1 VIPSGLLRTGV
12 RDLVRRPLH
21 TGLMVLG
28 VALGVSVVVAIDLAN
43 TAARRGFARSSEAA
57 LGRATHQVRGGSAGL
72 PEEVYR
78 RLRVD
83 HGVRPSAPVVEG
95 VVTAVDLGRQPL
107 RVLGIDPLAE
117 APFRGHLGEGKLG
130 DPAFAAFFTDPA
142 AVLVGGAFAER
153 HGLAPG
159 SPLRVQAGDRRE
171 TLRVLGLV
179 ETADPDSRGALD
191 GVLLLDVAAAQRLL
205 GMPGRLSHVDL
216 ILTDAEPSA
225 ACVARWLP
233 PGARV
238 VKASE
243 QADSIG
249 QLSAAFELNLTAL
262 SLLALVVGMFLVY
275 NTVLFG
281 VVQRRA
287 VFGTLRTLGTTP
299 GQLFRLILAET
310 LLTAAAG
317 SVLGL
322 VLGYVLGQSA
332 VRLVTRTINDLY
344 YVVSVSGAPVTL
356 ATAAK
361 GGALGLGAALVA
373 ALAPALEAARVEPVT
388 ALRPSSFE
396 TRARRLVPRLALVGL
411 AVSLLGAAGLALATH
426 SLVASF
432 AGLFGVVL
440 GIALVAPGFTVELMT
455 LLRPL
460 ASRTLGPIGRLACGT
475 VARAVSRTGVAA
487 AALMVAVSVTIGVG
501 VMIASF
507 RSTVANWLELTLR
520 ADVYVSAPSPG
531 GARAGVV
538 LSADVPG
545 LVAAVPGVAEVE
557 TVRLVQVPSPLGEVR
572 LAVTD
577 ATRAR
582 SASLYRVSEGDPQQI
597 WQRVQAGAV
606 LVSEPFAFR
615 HRVPARGGSVAL
627 RSDRGLVEFPVAGIY
642 YDYAAEQG
650 TVMLTREVYERHWDD
665 RARSSVAAYVAPGHD
680 PAAVTDAVRRAL
692 AGRALQVVE
701 NRALRRAALRIF
713 DRTFAVTE
721 ALRVL
726 AVVVAFIGV
735 WSALL
740 ALQVERTRELGTLLA
755 LGLLP
760 RQLWG
765 LTLVESGLI
774 GLAAGLLSLPTGLA
788 LAVILIEV
796 INVRS
801 FGWTMQLELPPLVL
815 VQALAVSVLAALLA
829 AVYPVRR
836 LQRMSVAAA
845 LRQE

>member
-1 VIPSGLLRTGV
+1 VIPKGLLRAGL

-21 TGLMVLG
+21 TGLMLLG
-28 VALGVSVVVAIDLAN
+28 VALGVAVVVAIDLAN
-43 TAARRGFARSSEAA
+43 SAARRGFVRSAEAVA
-57 LGRATHQVRGGSAGL
+57 GRATHQLRGGSAGL

-95 VVTAVDLGRQPL
+95 VVIALDLGRQPL

-117 APFRGHLGEGKLG
+117 APFRGHLGEASAG
-130 DPAFAAFFTDPA
+130 DPAFAAFFTDPS
-142 AVLVGGAFAER
+142 AVLVGAAFAER

-179 ETADPDSRGALD
+179 DGADPESRRALD
-191 GVLLLDVAAAQRLL
+191 GMLLVDVGQAQRLL
-205 GMPGRLSHVDL
+205 GMPGRISHVDL
-216 ILTDAEPSA
+216 VLADAERDVASL
-225 ACVARWLP
+225 ARWLP

-238 VKASE
+238 VRASD
-243 QADSIG
+243 QAESVG
-249 QLSAAFELNLTAL
+249 ELTAAFELNLVAL

-275 NTVLFG
+275 NTVLFS

-299 GQLFRLILAET
+299 GQLFRLILTET
-310 LLTAAAG
+310 LLTAALGAA
-317 SVLGL
+317 LGL
-322 VLGYVLGQSA
+322 GLGYLLGQSA

-344 YVVSVSGAPVTL
+344 YVVAVSGAPLTL
-356 ATAAK
+356 ETAVK
-361 GGALGLGAALVA
+361 GVAAGLGAAVLA
-373 ALAPALEAARVEPVT
+373 ALGPALEASRVEPVT
-388 ALRPSSFE
+388 ALGPSTFE
-396 TRARRLVPRLALVGL
+396 TRARRLVPGLALVGL
-411 AVSLLGAAGLALATH
+411 AVSVSGALGLALASR
-426 SLVASF
+426 SLLASF
-432 AGLFGVVL
+432 AALFGVVL
-440 GIALVAPGFTVELMT
+440 GLALVAPAFTVGLMA
-455 LLRPL
+455 LVGPF
-460 ASRTLGPIGRLACGT
+460 ASRLLGPIGRLATGT

-487 AALMVAVSVTIGVG
+487 AALMVAVSVTIGVS

-507 RSTVANWLELTLR
+507 RSTVVNWLELTLQ
-520 ADVYVSAPSPG
+520 ADVYVSAASPG
-531 GARAGVV
+531 GARSASP
-538 LSADVPG
+538 LSDDVPG
-545 LVAAVPGVAEVE
+545 LVAHVPGVADVE

-577 ATRAR
+577 GTRERGAG
-582 SASLYRVSEGDPQQI
+582 LYRFSEGDPRQT
-597 WQRVQAGAV
+597 WQRVRDGAV

-615 HRVPARGGSVAL
+615 HGIPPHGGSVAL
-627 RSDRGLVEFPVAGIY
+627 QSDRGLLSFPVAGIY
-642 YDYAAEQG
+642 YDYATEQG
-650 TVMLTREVYERHWDD
+650 TVLMAREVYERHWDD

-680 PAAVTDAVRRAL
+680 LAVVTDAVRRAL
-692 AGRALQVVE
+692 GGRALQVVE

-765 LTLVESGLI
+765 LTLLETGLI

-815 VQALAVSVLAALLA
+815 VQALALSILAALLA
-829 AVYPVRR
+829 GVYPVLR

>member
-1 VIPSGLLRTGV
+1 VIPNGLLRAGL

-21 TGLMVLG
+21 TGLMLLG
-28 VALGVSVVVAIDLAN
+28 VALGVAVVVAIDLAN
-43 TAARRGFARSSEAA
+43 SAARRGFARSSEAV

-78 RLRVD
+78 CLRVD

-95 VVTAVDLGRQPL
+95 VVIARDLRQPL

-117 APFRGHLGEGKLG
+117 APFRGHLGAGKLA
-130 DPAFAAFFTDPA
+130 DPAFAAFVTDPS
-142 AVLVGGAFAER
+142 AVLVGAAFAER

-159 SPLRVQAGDRRE
+159 SSLRVQAGDRRE

-179 ETADPDSRGALD
+179 ESANPEVGRTLDAL
-191 GVLLLDVAAAQRLL
+191 LLLDVGSAQRLL
-205 GMPGRLSHVDL
+205 GMPGRISHVDL
-216 ILTDAEPSA
+216 VLTDADVRS
-225 ACVARWLP
+225 VARWLP
-233 PGARV
+233 PGARLV
-238 VKASE
+238 RASE
-243 QADSIG
+243 QAEAVAE
-249 QLSAAFELNLTAL
+249 LTAAFELNLAAL

-310 LLTAAAG
+310 LLTAA
-317 SVLGL
+317 LGAL
-322 VLGYVLGQSA
+322 VGVGLGYVLGQSA

-344 YVVSVSGAPVTL
+344 YVVSVSGAPLTL
-356 ATAAK
+356 ATAVK
-361 GGALGLGAALVA
+361 GVATGLGAALLA
-373 ALAPALEAARVEPVT
+373 ALGPALEAARVEPVT
-388 ALRPSSFE
+388 ALRPSTFE
-396 TRARRLVPRLALVGL
+396 TRARRLVPWLALAGL
-411 AVSLLGAAGLALATH
+411 AVSLLGGAGLALATR
-426 SLVASF
+426 SLLVSF
-432 AGLFGVVL
+432 AALFGVVL
-440 GIALVAPGFTVELMT
+440 GIALVAPAFTVGLMSI
-455 LLRPL
+455 LRPA
-460 ASRTLGPIGRLACGT
+460 ASRLLGPIGRLATGT

-487 AALMVAVSVTIGVG
+487 AALMVAVSVTIGVS

-507 RSTVANWLELTLR
+507 RSTVANWLELTLQ

-531 GARAGVV
+531 GPRSGVS
-538 LSADVPG
+538 LSEDVRG

-557 TVRLVQVPSPLGEVR
+557 TVRLVLVPSPLGEVR
-572 LAVTD
+572 LTVTG
-577 ATRAR
+577 THER
-582 SASLYRVSEGDPQQI
+582 SASRYRFRDADPREA
-597 WQRVQAGAV
+597 WARVRDGAV
-606 LVSEPFAFR
+606 IVSEPFAFR
-615 HRVPARGGSVAL
+615 HGLPPHGAAVAL
-627 RSDRGLVEFPVAGIY
+627 QTDRGVAQFPVAGVY
-642 YDYAAEQG
+642 YDYSTEQG
-650 TVMLTREVYERHWDD
+650 TVLMVREVYERYWDD
-665 RARSSVAAYVAPGHD
+665 RALSSVAAYVAPGHD
-680 PAAVTDAVRRAL
+680 PGAVTDAVRRAV
-692 AGRALQVVE
+692 GERALQVVE
-701 NRALRRAALRIF
+701 NRALRRAALRVF
-713 DRTFAVTE
+713 DRTFAVTQ

-765 LTLVESGLI
+765 LTLVETGLI

-788 LAVILIEV
+788 LALILIEV

-815 VQALAVSVLAALLA
+815 VQALALSVVAALLA
-829 AVYPVRR
+829 GVYPVLR

>member
-1 VIPSGLLRTGV
+1 VIPSGLLRTGL

-28 VALGVSVVVAIDLAN
+28 VALGVAVVVAIDLAN
-43 TAARRGFARSSEAA
+43 VAARRGFARSTAA
-57 LGRATHQVRGGSAGL
+57 VAGRATHQVRSGSTGL

-78 RLRVD
+78 QLRVE
-83 HGVRPSAPVVEG
+83 HGIRPSAPVVEG
-95 VVTAVDLGRQPL
+95 VVIAVEHGREPL

-117 APFRGHLGEGKLG
+117 GPFRGHLGDGRVG
-130 DPAFAAFFTDPA
+130 DPAFAAFFTDPS
-142 AVLVGGAFAER
+142 AVLVGAAFAGR
-153 HGLAPG
+153 HALAPG
-159 SPLRVQAGDRRE
+159 SSLLVQAGDRRE
-171 TLRVLGLV
+171 RLRVLGLV
-179 ETADPDSRGALD
+179 DAANPEDRRTLD
-191 GVLLLDVAAAQRLL
+191 GVLLLDVGAAQRLL
-205 GMPGRLSHVDL
+205 GMPGRISHVDL
-216 ILTDAEPSA
+216 ILTGGEREA
-225 ACVARWLP
+225 ARVARLLP
-233 PGARV
+233 PAARLAP
-238 VKASE
+238 ASE
-243 QADSIG
+243 QASTVA
-249 QLSAAFELNLTAL
+249 QLTAAFELNLTAL

-287 VFGTLRTLGTTP
+287 VFGTLRTLGATP

-310 LLTAAAG
+310 LLCATLGAA
-317 SVLGL
+317 LGL
-322 VLGYVLGQSA
+322 GLGYWLGQSA

-344 YVVSVSGAPVTL
+344 YVVSVSGAPLTPE
-356 ATAAK
+356 TAVK
-361 GGALGLGAALVA
+361 GVVIGLGAALLA
-373 ALAPALEAARVEPVT
+373 ALGPALEAARVEPVT
-388 ALRPSSFE
+388 ALRPSTFE
-396 TRARRLVPRLALVGL
+396 ARARRLVPWLAAAGAALAL
-411 AVSLLGAAGLALATH
+411 AGAAGLSVATR

-432 AGLFGVVL
+432 AGLFAVVL
-440 GIALVAPGFTVELMT
+440 GIALTAPAFTVGLMA
-455 LLRPL
+455 LLRPV
-460 ASRTLGPIGRLACGT
+460 ASRLVGPIGRLATGT

-487 AALMVAVSVTIGVG
+487 AALMVAVSVTIGVS

-507 RSTVANWLELTLR
+507 RATVVNWLELTLQ
-520 ADVYVSAPSPG
+520 ADIYVSAPSPG
-531 GARAGVV
+531 GARGAAA
-538 LSADVPG
+538 LSGDVPERI
-545 LVAAVPGVAEVE
+545 AAVPGVAEVE
-557 TVRLVQVPSPLGEVR
+557 TIRLVQVPSPLGEVR

-577 ATRAR
+577 ATRTR
-582 SASLYRVSEGDPQQI
+582 SASLYRVSEGDPQRT
-597 WQRVQAGAV
+597 WRRVRAGAV

-615 HRVPARGGSVAL
+615 HSLPTRGGSVAL
-627 RSDRGLVEFPVAGIY
+627 QSDRGLALFPVAGIY

-650 TVMLTREVYERHWDD
+650 TVMMAREVYERHWDD
-665 RARSSVAAYVAPGHD
+665 RARSSVAAYVAPGRD
-680 PAAVTDAVRRAL
+680 PGAVADAIRGAL

-740 ALQVERTRELGTLLA
+740 ALQVEKTRELGTLLA

-760 RQLWG
+760 RQLWS
-765 LTLVESGLI
+765 LTLLETGLI

-801 FGWTMQLELPPLVL
+801 FGWTMPLELPPLVL
-815 VQALAVSVLAALLA
+815 VQALALSIVAALLA
-829 AVYPVRR
+829 AVYPVMR
-836 LQRMSVAAA
+836 LQRMSVASA

>member
-1 VIPSGLLRTGV
+1 VIPNGLLRTGL

-28 VALGVSVVVAIDLAN
+28 VALGVAVVVAIDLAN
-43 TAARRGFARSSEAA
+43 SAARRGFARSSEAVA
-57 LGRATHQVRGGSAGL
+57 GRATHQVRGGSAGL

-83 HGVRPSAPVVEG
+83 QGVRPSAPVVEG
-95 VVTAVDLGRQPL
+95 VVIALDLGRQPL

-117 APFRGHLGEGKLG
+117 APFRAHLGGGSIG

-142 AVLVGGAFAER
+142 AVLVGAAFAER

-159 SPLRVQAGDRRE
+159 SWLRVQAGDRRE
-171 TLRVLGLV
+171 RLRVLGLV
-179 ETADPDSRGALD
+179 DTVDPESRRTLD
-191 GVLLLDVAAAQRLL
+191 GLLLLDVASAQRLL

-216 ILTDAEPSA
+216 LLADGAQAAAHVERLLPS
-225 ACVARWLP
+225 
-233 PGARV
+233 GARLV
-238 VKASE
+238 RASE
-243 QADSIG
+243 QADAVAE
-249 QLSAAFELNLTAL
+249 LTAAFELNLTAL

-275 NTVLFG
+275 NTVLFS

-287 VFGTLRTLGTTP
+287 IFGTLRTLGATP

-310 LLTAAAG
+310 LLTAA
-317 SVLGL
+317 LGA
-322 VLGYVLGQSA
+322 VIGVGLGYLLGQSA

-344 YVVSVSGAPVTL
+344 YVVSVSGAPLTPETV
-356 ATAAK
+356 AK
-361 GGALGLGAALVA
+361 GVAMGLGAALLA

-388 ALRPSSFE
+388 ALRPSTFE

-411 AVSLLGAAGLALATH
+411 ALALLGAAGLAVATR

-440 GIALVAPGFTVELMT
+440 GIALVAPLFSVGLMS
-455 LLRPL
+455 LVRPA
-460 ASRTLGPIGRLACGT
+460 ASRLFGPIGRLATGT
-475 VARAVSRTGVAA
+475 VARAVSRTGVAV
-487 AALMVAVSVTIGVG
+487 AALMVAVAVTIGVG

-507 RSTVANWLELTLR
+507 RSTVTNWLELTLQ
-520 ADVYVSAPSPG
+520 ADVYVSAPSPR
-531 GARAGVV
+531 GARNAVP
-538 LSADVPG
+538 LSADVPA

-557 TVRLVQVPSPLGEVR
+557 TVRLVHVPSPLGEVQ

-577 ATRAR
+577 ARRTR
-582 SASLYRVSEGDPQQI
+582 SASLYRFSEGDPRAT
-597 WQRVQAGAV
+597 WARVREGAV

-615 HRVPARGGSVAL
+615 HGVPPRGGSVTL
-627 RSDRGLVEFPVAGIY
+627 QSDRGRLKFPVAGIY
-642 YDYAAEQG
+642 YDYATEQG
-650 TVMLTREVYERHWDD
+650 TVMMAREVYERHWDD
-665 RARSSVAAYVAPGHD
+665 RARSSVAAYVVPGRD

-692 AGRALQVVE
+692 AGRALRVVE
-701 NRALRRAALRIF
+701 NRALRREALRIF
-713 DRTFAVTE
+713 DRTFAVTQ

-735 WSALL
+735 CSALL
-740 ALQVERTRELGTLLA
+740 ALQVERTRELATLLA

-760 RQLWG
+760 HQLWG
-765 LTLVESGLI
+765 LTLLETGLI
-774 GLAAGLLSLPTGLA
+774 GLAAGLLSLPTGMA

-801 FGWTMQLELPPLVL
+801 FGWTMQLQLQPLVL

-836 LQRMSVAAA
+836 LQRMSVATA

>member
-1 VIPSGLLRTGV
+1 MIPKGLLRTGV

-28 VALGVSVVVAIDLAN
+28 IALGVSVVVAIDLAN
-43 TAARRGFARSSEAA
+43 VAARRGFARSTEAVA
-57 LGRATHQVRGGSAGL
+57 GRATHQVRGGSAGI
-72 PEEVYR
+72 PEAVYR
-78 RLRVD
+78 ELRVL

-95 VVTAVDLGRQPL
+95 VVTALDLGRQPL
-107 RVLGIDPLAE
+107 RVLGVDPLAE
-117 APFRGHLGEGKLG
+117 GPFRGHLGGSGVG
-130 DPAFAAFFTDPA
+130 DPAFAAFFTDPS
-142 AVLVGGAFAER
+142 AVLVGAAFAEA

-159 SPLRVQAGDRRE
+159 SSLRVQAGDRRE

-179 ETADPDSRGALD
+179 QTADPESSRALD
-191 GVLLLDVAAAQRLL
+191 GLLLLDVGAAQRLL
-205 GMPGRLSHVDL
+205 GMPGRISHVDL
-216 ILTDAEPSA
+216 ILPGGEPAEA
-225 ACVARWLP
+225 GLARLLP
-233 PGARV
+233 PGARL
-238 VKASE
+238 APAGE
-243 QADSIG
+243 QATSVA
-249 QLSAAFELNLTAL
+249 QLTEAFETNLTAL

-287 VFGTLRTLGTTP
+287 IFGALRTLGAAP

-310 LLTAAAG
+310 LLSATLGAA
-317 SVLGL
+317 LGL
-322 VLGYVLGQSA
+322 AFGYWLGQAA

-344 YVVSVSGAPVTL
+344 YVVSVSGAPLTPE
-356 ATAAK
+356 TAVK
-361 GGALGLGAALVA
+361 GVVIGLGAALLA
-373 ALAPALEAARVEPVT
+373 ALGPALEAARVEPVT
-388 ALRPSSFE
+388 ALRPSTFE
-396 TRARRLVPRLALVGL
+396 ARARRLVPWLAAAGAVL
-411 AVSLLGAAGLALATH
+411 AIAGAAGLVLARH

-440 GIALVAPGFTVELMT
+440 GLALTAPAFTVGLMA

-460 ASRTLGPIGRLACGT
+460 ASRLLGPVGRLATGT

-487 AALMVAVSVTIGVG
+487 AALMVAVAVTIGVS

-507 RSTVANWLELTLR
+507 RATVANWLELTLQ
-520 ADVYVSAPSPG
+520 ADVYVSPLFSG
-531 GARAGVV
+531 GARRDIA
-538 LSADVPG
+538 LSEDVAA
-545 LVAAVPGVAEVE
+545 LVAAVPGVADVE
-557 TVRLVQVPSPLGEVR
+557 TIRLVHVPSPAGEVR

-577 ATRAR
+577 ATRTR
-582 SASLYRVSEGDPQQI
+582 SAALYRVSEGDPQET
-597 WQRVQAGAV
+597 WARVRAGAV
-606 LVSEPFAFR
+606 VVSEPFAFR
-615 HRVPARGGSVAL
+615 RGLPSRGGSVVL
-627 RSDRGLVEFPVAGIY
+627 QSDRGVVQFPVAGIY
-642 YDYAAEQG
+642 YDYAAERG
-650 TVMLTREVYERHWDD
+650 TVMMAREVYERYWDD
-665 RARSSVAAYVAPGHD
+665 RERSSVAAYVAPGHD
-680 PAAVTDAVRRAL
+680 PAAVTGAVRSAL
-692 AGRALQVVE
+692 AGRPLQVVE
-701 NRALRRAALRIF
+701 NRALRQAALRIF

-765 LTLVESGLI
+765 LTLLETGLV

-815 VQALAVSVLAALLA
+815 VQALTLSIVAALLA
-829 AVYPVRR
+829 AVYPVLR

>member
-1 VIPSGLLRTGV
+1 VIPSGLLRTGL

-28 VALGVSVVVAIDLAN
+28 VALGVAVVVAIDLAN
-43 TAARRGFARSSEAA
+43 SSARRAFVRSTEAA

-72 PEEVYR
+72 PQEIYR

-95 VVTAVDLGRQPL
+95 VVIATDLGRQPL

-117 APFRGHLGEGKLG
+117 APFRGHLGEGKPA

-142 AVLVGGAFAER
+142 AVLVGAAFAER
-153 HGLAPG
+153 HALAPG
-159 SPLRVQAGDRRE
+159 SLLRVEAGDRRE
-171 TLRVLGLV
+171 TLRVLGVV
-179 ETADPDSRGALD
+179 ESADPESRRTLD
-191 GVLLLDVAAAQRLL
+191 ALLLQDVGAAQRLL
-205 GMPGRLSHVDL
+205 GMPGRVSHVDL
-216 ILTDAEPSA
+216 ILAEADAASIA
-225 ACVARWLP
+225 GALP
-233 PGARV
+233 PGARLV
-238 VKASE
+238 GASE
-243 QADSIG
+243 QAG
-249 QLSAAFELNLTAL
+249 TVAELTAAFELNLVAL

-275 NTVLFG
+275 NTVLFS

-299 GQLFRLILAET
+299 GQLFRLILTET
-310 LLTAAAG
+310 LLTAAVGAAIG
-317 SVLGL
+317 VG
-322 VLGYVLGQSA
+322 LGYLLGQSA

-344 YVVSVSGAPVTL
+344 YLVSVSGAPLTL
-356 ATAAK
+356 ETAAK
-361 GGALGLGAALVA
+361 GAVIGLGAALLA
-373 ALAPALEAARVEPVT
+373 ALGPALEAARVEPVT
-388 ALRPSSFE
+388 ALSPSTFE
-396 TRARRLVPRLALVGL
+396 TRARRLVPWLALAGL
-411 AVSLLGAAGLALATH
+411 AVSLLGGLGLALATR
-426 SLVASF
+426 SLLASF
-432 AGLFGVVL
+432 AALFAVVL
-440 GIALVAPGFTVELMT
+440 GIALVAPAFVVGLMA
-455 LLRPL
+455 LLRPA
-460 ASRTLGPIGRLACGT
+460 ASRLLGPIGRLATGT

-487 AALMVAVSVTIGVG
+487 AALMVAVSVTIGVS

-507 RSTVANWLELTLR
+507 RAAVANWLELTLQ

-531 GARAGVV
+531 GARGAVP
-538 LSADVPG
+538 LSEDVQA
-545 LVAAVPGVAEVE
+545 LVAAAPGVAEVE
-557 TVRLVQVPSPLGEVR
+557 TVRLVHVPSPLGDVR

-577 ATRAR
+577 AARTRGA
-582 SASLYRVSEGDPQQI
+582 ALYRVSERDPQQT
-597 WQRVQAGAV
+597 WQRVREGAV

-615 HRVPARGGSVAL
+615 HAVPPRGGSVAL
-627 RSDRGLVEFPVAGIY
+627 ESDRGLRSFPVAGIF
-642 YDYAAEQG
+642 YDYATEQG
-650 TVMLTREVYERHWDD
+650 TVMMARDVYERYWDD
-665 RARSSVAAYVAPGHD
+665 RARSSVAAYAAPGHD
-680 PAAVTDAVRRAL
+680 PGAVADAVRRAL
-692 AGRALQVVE
+692 AGRALRVVE
-701 NRALRRAALRIF
+701 NRALRDAALRIF

-765 LTLVESGLI
+765 LTFVETGLI

-801 FGWTMQLELPPLVL
+801 FGWTMPLELPPLVL
-815 VQALAVSVLAALLA
+815 VQALALSILAALLA
-829 AVYPVRR
+829 AVYPVLR